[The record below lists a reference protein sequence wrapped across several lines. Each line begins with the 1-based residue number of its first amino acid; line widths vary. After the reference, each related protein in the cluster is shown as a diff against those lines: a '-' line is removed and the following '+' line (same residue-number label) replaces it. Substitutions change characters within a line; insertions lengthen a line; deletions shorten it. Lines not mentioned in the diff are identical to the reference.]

1 MQKCSGNP
9 EHTVRFLRVMQHEA
23 KDSDVIAST

>member
-9 EHTVRFLRVMQHEA
+9 EHAVCFFRVVQHEA
-23 KDSDVIAST
+23 KASDVIAST